1 MPSPATLTDREFA
14 VFQALVYGRT
24 GIVLGPHRRPLLQ
37 ARLGKRLRALGLA
50 TFTEYH
56 QRLMEGDPSGEEMN
70 RFVNA
75 ITTNKTEFLRE
86 PHHFQYLT
94 ETWAPAA
101 RARRQATGDARV
113 RVWSTAC
120 STGEEAFTI
129 ALTLLDALSTV
140 DFDVR
145 ILASDIDTEVLAQAA
160 AGVYALETMAT
171 VPVPLLMRH
180 FLKGTGAKTGLV
192 RVRPAVRRLVTFRH
206 INLLDE
212 AWPIHTRFDVIFCR
226 NVLIYFDR
234 PTQQRVLQHL
244 LEYLHDDGLLVLGHS
259 ESVHGLV
266 DGLTHVQTTIYQR
279 EKASD
284 ACRPRS

>member
-1 MPSPATLTDREFA
+1 VNDREFA

-50 TFTEYH
+50 SFTEYH
-56 QRLMEGDPSGEEMN
+56 RLLMERDAGGEEMN
-70 RFVNA
+70 RLVNA

-86 PHHFQYLT
+86 PHHFDYLAGV
-94 ETWAPAA
+94 WSPAVKA
-101 RARRQATGDARV
+101 RLAENGNARV
-113 RVWSTAC
+113 RAWSAAC
-120 STGEEAFTI
+120 STGEEAYTI
-129 ALTLLDALSTV
+129 ALTLLDALGPV
-140 DFDVR
+140 EFDIR
-145 ILASDIDTEVLAQAA
+145 ILASDIDTEVLGTAA
-160 AGVYALETMAT
+160 SGVYAVETLAAFT
-171 VPVPLLMRH
+171 SAVLMRH

-192 RVRPAVRRLVTFRH
+192 RVRPEVRRLVTFRH
-206 INLLDE
+206 INLLDD

-234 PTQQRVLQHL
+234 PTQQRVLEHL
-244 LEYLHDDGLLVLGHS
+244 LEYLQDDGLLVLGHS

-266 DGLTHVQTTIYQR
+266 AGLRHVETTIYQR
-279 EKASD
+279 EKESE